1 MDSVEAFLHYL
12 QFEKRYSSHT
22 TEAYRSDLFQFISFL
37 EGEGLSGND
46 ALAEADASL
55 VRVWLMQ
62 LMESGMK
69 PRSVNRKI
77 TALKAFYHFNVGTG
91 KLMANP
97 MLKVVAPKAP
107 KQLPEYVEAAKL
119 DLLLDQVEFEE
130 GFNGVL
136 SKLVLELLYGTG
148 MRRAELLGLRLAD
161 WEPNSQQIRVTGKR
175 NKQRIIPLFPSLAA
189 RLEAYLQ
196 LRLSLNAASD
206 KLLLREDGSEI
217 YAEWVYR
224 LVRKYLGLVSTKKKR
239 SPHVLRHSFATE
251 MLNNG
256 ADLNAIKEVL
266 GHANLSATQV
276 YTHNSLEKLKSVYK
290 NAHPR
295 GMRKP

>member
-295 GMRKP
+295 GTRKP

>member
-130 GFNGVL
+130 GLNGVL

-295 GMRKP
+295 GTRKP

>member
-1 MDSVEAFLHYL
+1 MDSVDAFLHYL
-12 QFEKRYSSHT
+12 QYEKRYSSHT

-37 EGEGLSGND
+37 EGEGLVGD
-46 ALAEADASL
+46 QAFVEADASI

-62 LMESGMK
+62 MIESGIK

-77 TALKAFYHFNVGTG
+77 TALKAFYRFNLGTG
-91 KLMANP
+91 KLSYNP
-97 MLKVVAPKAP
+97 MLKVVAPKVP
-107 KQLPEYVEAAKL
+107 KQLPEHIEAAKL
-119 DLLLDQVEFEE
+119 DHLLDQIEFEE
-130 GFNGVL
+130 GYNGEL

-148 MRRAELLGLRLAD
+148 MRRAELIGLQLSD
-161 WEPNSQQIRVTGKR
+161 WESNSQQIRVTGKR
-175 NKQRIIPLFPSLAA
+175 NKQRIIPLFPSLAN
-189 RLEAYLQ
+189 RLEAYIQ
-196 LRLSLNAASD
+196 LRLRLNSTSD
-206 KLLLREDGSEI
+206 KLLIREDGTEI
-217 YAEWVYR
+217 YPEWVYR
-224 LVRKYLGLVSTKKKR
+224 LVRKYLGMVSTKQKR

-295 GMRKP
+295 GTRK